1 MNTARAASYASIF
14 PNYLPLRLS
23 SQRDLLL
30 YRAGAERDRPAAKPG
45 IERLGLYRDREMP
58 VHAVVDQVCR
68 SEKVSPYKGD
78 DIHLVAVEVHSHQPL
93 RNIEVSEA
101 GYLKSPEK
109 HGNDH
114 TRPSDNAGLK
124 NVCVLSCGRR
134 IKNGSWPNLHRRNR
148 LQNAPIN
155 LVTAGLAITQR
166 VERPQ
171 PAQQITHNC
180 PFSARPSES
189 YVIAPLAQAFSSC
202 TSGFPGA

>member
-1 MNTARAASYASIF
+1 
-14 PNYLPLRLS
+14 
-23 SQRDLLL
+23 
-30 YRAGAERDRPAAKPG
+30 
-45 IERLGLYRDREMP
+45 MP